1 MLTPEEMAQTAE
13 SLDHVQHAYDHRST
27 FAERRQQ
34 ILQRKHSEKQTDALP
49 SYSPET
55 IDDLASLSSP
65 PSSSSTDALQDPSS
79 LSTTATSS
87 ATAKVAWRQV
97 VHLREENRR
106 LHAELKSLQS
116 RMQGAVAEKQDLQA
130 SFTDQVTHIH
140 SGHLQ
145 EIANYR
151 DHLQE
156 TMSERNQFL
165 SEYQQLAQRYEQLT
179 QHFEQAVAE
188 ATQQRLHDLT
198 PGGSASSMQ
207 ETAPWLRQMLHTA
220 REQAQQTDDRQW
232 DETLFLK
239 RELQRIVAQFERER
253 TQLNTERQQVA
264 ALQTS
269 VREHALQRENVLDA
283 RLHARW
289 RVVSIATSLGLLV
302 LLVVLQ
308 FISLALFKVET
319 AGILKL
325 ALAIPIVICALLAFV
340 LSHPLT
346 FFKHLYLSAPHRVK

>member
-13 SLDHVQHAYDHRST
+13 SLDHINHTYDHRST

-34 ILQRKHSEKQTDALP
+34 ILQRRHSEKQTDALP

-65 PSSSSTDALQDPSS
+65 PSSSSTDALPDPSS
-79 LSTTATSS
+79 PSTTATSS

-106 LHAELKSLQS
+106 LYAELKSLQS
-116 RMQGAVAEKQDLQA
+116 RVQGVTAEK
-130 SFTDQVTHIH
+130 
-140 SGHLQ
+140 
-145 EIANYR
+145 
-151 DHLQE
+151 
-156 TMSERNQFL
+156 
-165 SEYQQLAQRYEQLT
+165 YEQLT
-179 QHFEQAVAE
+179 QHFEQVVE
-188 ATQQRLHDLT
+188 ETTQQRLHDLT
-198 PGGSASSMQ
+198 QGGSASMQ
-207 ETAPWLRQMLHTA
+207 ETAPWLRQMLRTA

-264 ALQTS
+264 ALQAS

-289 RVVSIATSLGLLV
+289 RVISIATSLGLLA

-308 FISLALFKVET
+308 FICLALFKVEA
-319 AGILKL
+319 AGVLKL
-325 ALAIPIVICALLAFV
+325 ALVIPIVICALLAFV
-340 LSHPLT
+340 LSHPLA
-346 FFKHLYLSAPHRVK
+346 FFRHLYLSAPHRVK